1 MLVFLP
7 PVSPGLTSKQ
17 ENISI
22 VNAEFGTDR
31 FGICVNYNFLDAS
44 PVQVPDP
51 ALPAVLV
58 RHGRPGEAGQA
69 REEDQEGQQ

>member
-1 MLVFLP
+1 MDVGPLP
-7 PVSPGLTSKQ
+7 SPLLTTKQ

-22 VNAEFGTDR
+22 VNAQFRTDR
-31 FGICVNYNFLDAS
+31 FRFCVNYNFLDAS

-51 ALPAVLV
+51 ALSAVLV

-69 REEDQEGQQ
+69 GEEDQEGDE